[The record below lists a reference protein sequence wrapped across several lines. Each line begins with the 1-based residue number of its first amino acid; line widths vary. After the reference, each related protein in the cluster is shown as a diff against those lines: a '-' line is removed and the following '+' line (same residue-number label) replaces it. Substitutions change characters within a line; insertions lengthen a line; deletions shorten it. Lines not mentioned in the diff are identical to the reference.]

1 MSWYLQALRK
11 YAVFSGRSQRMELW
25 MFTLISYIIIFLF
38 IGGAVIFNFSDSAD
52 ALLSIYYV
60 ALIIPAVAVFVRR
73 LHDSDHSGWWFIPE
87 MIVPFIGLY
96 FCCIDGTSGDNR
108 FGPDPK
114 ARSTQ

>member
-25 MFTLISYIIIFLF
+25 MFTLISYSIIFLF
-38 IGGAVIFNFSDSAD
+38 IGGAAIFEVYELA
-52 ALLSIYYV
+52 AQLLRIYYV
-60 ALIIPAVAVFVRR
+60 AMIIPAVAVLVRR
-73 LHDSDHSGWWFIPE
+73 LHDSDHSGWWLIPA
-87 MIVPFIGLY
+87 MIVPFVGVY

-114 ARSTQ
+114 TRST